1 MARLALQ
8 FARYPTENKKLSAAL
23 HMYNLALEANPRLEE
38 TPSRIHNLNL
48 ASVSL
53 PEKRMNPREELASM
67 RTIIL
72 PTITKTD
79 ASADFDVLLAANKI
93 EKANFVRGS
102 DALRGAG
109 MNPEKA
115 LFEEK
120 FRPPLCWLQFRVLSA
135 LGGCEH
141 KLTLSTKKKTA
152 PVRSLRGIRADSP
165 RHAEQQV
172 LLSTGWAYVHRESPS
187 RIVI

>member
-53 PEKRMNPREELASM
+53 PEKRMNPREELAPM

-120 FRPPLCWLQFRVLSA
+120 FRPPLRRAWSEKEFFPALMLAAVSCSIRSRRLRAQTDSLDEEKDRSSSQSA
-135 LGGCEH
+135 
-141 KLTLSTKKKTA
+141 
-152 PVRSLRGIRADSP
+152 RNP
-165 RHAEQQV
+165 RRFPEAC
-172 LLSTGWAYVHRESPS
+172 
-187 RIVI
+187 